1 MAGGASM
8 QLKTEDGKLTLG
20 SAYKMIVWGWL
31 LSWSALV
38 IPILLIITVGALL
51 SGQMNV
57 NGEMVYGVGPVFMSI
72 LPFFVMMPI
81 IVVMQAFMFGAFLT
95 FGLWLYR
102 HWRPLSVDPA

>member
-1 MAGGASM
+1 M

-31 LSWSALV
+31 LSWSALM

-72 LPFFVMMPI
+72 LPFLVMMPI
-81 IVVMQAFMFGAFLT
+81 IIVMQAFMFGAFLT

-102 HWRPLSVDPA
+102 HWRPLSVEVA